1 MEIVF
6 FKKADLHRSPNMYNL
21 NDKKNAC
28 KKQSYSHDFH
38 LYLFH
43 YIEFETNHQS
53 LSCIYTPVSSG
64 TCTYED
70 GTAMH
75 RSFGLFEEFRS
86 IEI

>member
-1 MEIVF
+1 MLEVWLPVKLNGNRF
-6 FKKADLHRSPNMYNL
+6 LKADLHRSPNMYNL

-28 KKQSYSHDFH
+28 KKQWYSHDFH

-64 TCTYED
+64 TMY
-70 GTAMH
+70 
-75 RSFGLFEEFRS
+75 
-86 IEI
+86 I